1 MWAKLSTSTA
11 SVACAACVATAVT
24 VALPA
29 MGAAAEQVVKVSNA
43 DVKLTADLDA
53 LSGLN
58 AIPAYLELLGGDLSG
73 LAGLDGFN
81 GVFAYAALVG
91 GDPLTAASAL
101 AATDGIPAYL
111 GAVASAVAGDAR
123 GVVNTLGD
131 IDGFSALPAYADL
144 LSGKL
149 DAVSDLDS
157 VNGLPAYLALLSGD
171 PLAAASGL
179 SATNGIPSLL
189 QFIQTGNLDAFVP
202 TDTNAGYA
210 ALGALRDLRDVLSGN
225 FSALGNVDAFSA
237 IHALLAPSPSGEE
250 DEARTASQ
258 MSLVAAPEQTSDPSS
273 GSASAGNPLRSLL
286 AKIRAAIPKPPA
298 LPVKSAVAPDAA
310 PQTDQ
315 TEPKGSVADPKP
327 QAVDAATSDAASQK
341 DQKVSAAEP
350 KPQAV
355 DAKAPDAGRQGQQT
369 KTKTKTKTDDSGSG
383 AQDVGKHSHKFSPES
398 TSNTAVRSG
407 AGKHR
412 ADNGIRG
419 GGSSA
424 KKQGR
429 GGGGAGGSSHHS
441 GGSQH
446 KGGAS
451 RHHAGAKGAK

>member
-1 MWAKLSTSTA
+1 VWAKLSTSTA
-11 SVACAACVATAVT
+11 SVACAACVATAVAAT
-24 VALPA
+24 LPA

-43 DVKLTADLDA
+43 DVKLTADFDA

-81 GVFAYAALVG
+81 GLFAYAALLG
-91 GDPLTAASAL
+91 GDPLTAASGL

-123 GVVNTLGD
+123 GVVDTLGD
-131 IDGFSALPAYADL
+131 IDGFNALPKYADL

-149 DAVSDLDS
+149 DAVGDLDS
-157 VNGLPAYLALLSGD
+157 VNGLPAYLALLSGN

-210 ALGALRDLRDVLSGN
+210 ALSALRDLRDALSGN

-237 IHALLAPSPSGEE
+237 IHALLAPSPSGDE

-258 MSLVAAPEQTSDPSS
+258 MSLVAAPEQTSNPSS
-273 GSASAGNPLRSLL
+273 NSASAGNPLRSLL
-286 AKIRAAIPKPPA
+286 QKIRAAIPRPPA
-298 LPVKSAVAPDAA
+298 LPQPQVKAAVAPDAA
-310 PQTDQ
+310 PRTDQ

-327 QAVDAATSDAASQK
+327 QAQ
-341 DQKVSAAEP
+341 P
-350 KPQAV
+350 V

-369 KTKTKTKTDDSGSG
+369 KTKTKTNTDDSGSD
-383 AQDVGKHSHKFSPES
+383 AQDVGKHSQKFNPGS
-398 TSNTAVRSG
+398 TTNDAVRSE

-424 KKQGR
+424 KKQGI

-441 GGSQH
+441 GGSQR
-446 KGGAS
+446 KGGTS
-451 RHHAGAKGAK
+451 RHPAGAKGAK

>member
-24 VALPA
+24 VTLPA
-29 MGAAAEQVVKVSNA
+29 MGAAAEQVVKVSNVG
-43 DVKLTADLDA
+43 VKLTADFHA

-81 GVFAYAALVG
+81 GLFAYAASLG
-91 GDPLTAASAL
+91 GHPLTAASGL

-123 GVVNTLGD
+123 GVVDTLDD
-131 IDGFSALPAYADL
+131 IDGFSALPEYADL

-149 DAVSDLDS
+149 DAVGNLDS
-157 VNGLPAYLALLSGD
+157 VNGLPAYLALISGN

-189 QFIQTGNLDAFVP
+189 RFIQTGNLDAFLP

-210 ALGALRDLRDVLSGN
+210 ALSALRDLRDVLSGN
-225 FSALGNVDAFSA
+225 VSALGNVDAFSA
-237 IHALLAPSPSGEE
+237 IHALLAPSPSGDE
-250 DEARTASQ
+250 DDARTASQ

-273 GSASAGNPLRSLL
+273 GSVSARSPLRSPLQ
-286 AKIRAAIPKPPA
+286 KVRAAIPKLPA
-298 LPVKSAVAPDAA
+298 LPQPQVKSAVAPDAA

-315 TEPKGSVADPKP
+315 TVSAADPKP
-327 QAVDAATSDAASQK
+327 QAQ
-341 DQKVSAAEP
+341 P
-350 KPQAV
+350 V
-355 DAKAPDAGRQGQQT
+355 DAKAPDAGRQGHQT
-369 KTKTKTKTDDSGSG
+369 RADDSGSG
-383 AQDVGKHSHKFSPES
+383 AQDVGKHSQKFNPGS
-398 TSNTAVRSG
+398 TSNTAVRSR

-424 KKQGR
+424 KKQR
-429 GGGGAGGSSHHS
+429 GGAGGLSHHS
-441 GGSQH
+441 GGSQR
-446 KGGAS
+446 KGGA
-451 RHHAGAKGAK
+451 